1 MPSQEFQ
8 LRETAPGVYTQR
20 TPALVMVGDWGL
32 TFNITPKSGPPFT
45 ALIVDQAD
53 G

>member
-1 MPSQEFQ
+1 
-8 LRETAPGVYTQR
+8 
-20 TPALVMVGDWGL
+20 MVGRWGL